1 MCIYIHK
8 YIYFSYVCCVDWP
21 FVIIWFKIQ
30 CVCDIIMVSIIITER
45 NYKKIKENIFFFVMI
60 FFFCQ
65 QSTFKNSKKNI
76 HCVIFTLDCQI
87 SSVIITTCQCIYPSV
102 GIRKPLTGADTE
114 LGRESI
120 KWRCCWTPAYKE
132 KINPYWTKSAISSYC
147 SQFLDLCLLRLLWD
161 QVLTWKEMTTDNSN
175 YLIMKYISGF
185 VY

>member
-132 KINPYWTKSAISSYC
+132 KNKSLLNQICHLQLLLSIPWPVPSQAPVGSGSYMK
-147 SQFLDLCLLRLLWD
+147 RN
-161 QVLTWKEMTTDNSN
+161 DNR
-175 YLIMKYISGF
+175 
-185 VY
+185 